1 MALGGMY
8 EMYHKSGS
16 PELWELP
23 EHSGKAYD
31 SMAASMGNA
40 TTAIG
45 ATTKS
50 LDGLHGSFHSMGGS
64 KVDLTAIAKMDTEK
78 IATGILSVKS
88 ALAELSTLKIDG
100 FLAMTTDGNQTSFAM
115 ASEGVIKSLSEGKLA
130 IDVNMPELTM
140 PPINIIIESKGTNL
154 TELIDARV
162 EKRSLGK

>member
-1 MALGGMY
+1 
-8 EMYHKSGS
+8 
-16 PELWELP
+16 
-23 EHSGKAYD
+23 
-31 SMAASMGNA
+31 MAASMGNA